1 MEGKVIRNAPQ
12 RLVHISV
19 ENHNEEWFTPRVPET
34 LGPDEDE
41 KIRRVC
47 FAPSICG
54 AYKAI
59 MSCSYCNK
67 FFVHVPYNICD
78 IVRRGKLYKPSDEQ
92 VFDVRETG
100 EYWVRCRVKLKCI
113 GRIHAWIDCHDNIRF
128 RWLDR
133 YE

>member
-1 MEGKVIRNAPQ
+1 
-12 RLVHISV
+12 
-19 ENHNEEWFTPRVPET
+19 
-34 LGPDEDE
+34 
-41 KIRRVC
+41 VC

-59 MSCSYCNK
+59 KDCSYCNK
-67 FFVHVPYNICD
+67 FFVHVPYDLND
-78 IVRRGKLYKPSDEQ
+78 IVRRGKLYKPSEEQ
-92 VFDVRETG
+92 VCDVRETG